1 MTLVSDI
8 DFFGGD
14 ATDDECSESRSQGG
28 DASSGIPSRSTD
40 LEPASDARPRAA
52 ICLGQESWSLPCT
65 PDPSPLLPVTV
76 KWSALKSTDPC

>member
-14 ATDDECSESRSQGG
+14 ATGDEWSESRSEGG

-40 LEPASDARPRAA
+40 LEPASDARASAA
-52 ICLGQESWSLPCT
+52 ICELVARVAALTLVPLVMC
-65 PDPSPLLPVTV
+65 SPF
-76 KWSALKSTDPC
+76 ACGI